1 MKRKLRTMLLI
12 SSVSALTFMG
22 GCSCIPGAGGA
33 DFDIKKFLTNPI
45 VLIIIG
51 IIVFFMMK
59 HKK

>member
-1 MKRKLRTMLLI
+1 
-12 SSVSALTFMG
+12 MG